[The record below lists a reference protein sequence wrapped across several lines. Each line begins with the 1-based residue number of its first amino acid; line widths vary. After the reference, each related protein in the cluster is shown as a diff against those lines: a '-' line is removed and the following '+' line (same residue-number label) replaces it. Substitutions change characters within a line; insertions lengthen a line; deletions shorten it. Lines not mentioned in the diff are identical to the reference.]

1 MTSPLM
7 TTVPAFALAPTDP
20 TFGAVALLLVLTLVV
35 YALRRRSARRRRE
48 REEADLDRLAKKRA
62 PTAADRA
69 LERAATAVE
78 KAQADRASAD
88 ERARREQEERRQR
101 EESARAR
108 AEEEAAAKEESER
121 LAQELESRLAAA
133 ATDDER
139 RAIREE
145 AARARVEAGQHRKEA
160 SQAERRADYE
170 AKKAREADD
179 KARRRAEDEQR
190 KLEALEAARQEAE
203 AAARVEAE
211 RLRRIEA
218 EGGRTLAE
226 GLEKTRGGFMAR
238 LASLVGAST
247 TLDDRFLGE
256 LEEILFT
263 ADIGVRTADKLMAAV
278 RDRLKRKELANPD
291 KVKSAL
297 REEIE
302 RILTLDGRFIE
313 GGLPPASATPQVVM
327 IVGVNGSGKTTT
339 LGKLAF
345 QQRVAGRNVILG
357 AGDTFRAA
365 AAEQLDVWAGRA
377 EVDLVRGPADSD
389 PAAVCFDAVQR
400 AVAEKR
406 DLCLLDTAGRLHTK
420 VGLMD
425 ELKKVRR
432 VVDKALPGAPH
443 ETWLVVD
450 GTTGQNGLE
459 QAKQFHETLGLTG
472 IVLTKL
478 DGTAKGGVVIGISD
492 QVGVPVRY
500 VGVGEKIGDLKPFS
514 PKAFVEALFA

>member
-1 MTSPLM
+1 MS
-7 TTVPAFALAPTDP
+7 VPTAFALAPTDP
-20 TFGAVALLLVLTLVV
+20 AFGQVALLLLVSLVV
-35 YALRRRSARRRRE
+35 VVVVAARRRAARQRRAQE
-48 REEADLDRLAKKRA
+48 TADLERLAKKRA
-62 PTAADRA
+62 PTAADQALDRA
-69 LERAATAVE
+69 AAAVEQARLDRAAAEERA
-78 KAQADRASAD
+78 KQ
-88 ERARREQEERRQR
+88 EQDERRQR
-101 EESARAR
+101 EEAARAR
-108 AEEEAAAKEESER
+108 AEEEAAARAEAEQ
-121 LAQELESRLAAA
+121 LARELEARLAAA
-133 ATDDER
+133 TNDEER

-145 AARARVEAGQHRKEA
+145 AARARAEAAQHRKGA
-160 SQAERRADYE
+160 SQAEKRADYE
-170 AKKAREADD
+170 AKKAREADE

-190 KLEALEAARQEAE
+190 RLAELEGAKQAAE

-238 LASLVGAST
+238 LAALVGAST
-247 TLDDRFLGE
+247 TLDERFLGE

-278 RDRLKRKELANPD
+278 RDRLKRKELANPE
-291 KVKSAL
+291 KVKAAL

-302 RILTLDGRFIE
+302 RILTLDGRFTE
-313 GGLPPASATPQVVM
+313 GGLPPATTAPQVVM

-345 QQRVAGRNVILG
+345 QQRVAGRNVLLG

-389 PAAVCFDAVQR
+389 PAAVCFDAVQK
-400 AVAEKR
+400 AVSEGR

-459 QAKQFHETLGLTG
+459 QAKQFHEALGLTG

-500 VGVGEKIGDLKPFS
+500 VGIGEKIGDLKPFS

>member
-1 MTSPLM
+1 MTSLSAF
-7 TTVPAFALAPTDP
+7 VLSPADP
-20 TFGAVALLLVLTLVV
+20 TVSLLALLLVAALAVA
-35 YALRRRSARRRRE
+35 ALRWRSARRRRE
-48 REEADLDRLAKKRA
+48 RDAADLERLAKKRS
-62 PTAADRA
+62 PTASDRA
-69 LERAATAVE
+69 VERAAAAVE
-78 KAQADRASAD
+78 KAQTERAAAE
-88 ERARREQEERRQR
+88 ERARHDQDERRQR
-101 EESARAR
+101 EVAARAR
-108 AEEEAAAKEESER
+108 AEEEAAARAEAE
-121 LAQELESRLAAA
+121 AQARELEARIDSA

-139 RAIREE
+139 RALREE
-145 AARARVEAGQHRKEA
+145 AARVRAEAGQHRKGA

-170 AKKAREADD
+170 AKKAREADE

-190 KLEALEAARQEAE
+190 RLSELEEAKQAAE
-203 AAARVEAE
+203 AAARAEAG

-238 LASLVGAST
+238 IAALVGAST
-247 TLDDRFLGE
+247 TLDERFLGE

-278 RDRLKRKELANPD
+278 RDRLKRKELANPE
-291 KVKSAL
+291 KVKAAL

-302 RILTLDGRFIE
+302 RILTLDGRFTE
-313 GGLPPASATPQVVM
+313 GGLPAATTAPQVVM

-345 QQRVAGRNVILG
+345 QQRVAGRNVLLG

-400 AVAEKR
+400 AVSEGR

-459 QAKQFHETLGLTG
+459 QAKQFHEALGLTG

-500 VGVGEKIGDLKPFS
+500 VGIGEKIGDLKPFS
-514 PKAFVEALFA
+514 PKAFVEALFG